1 MSFGE
6 FFKQKRLETGLTLRK
21 FCEINEYDP
30 GNISK
35 IERGILPPP
44 HAEDKLKQYAT
55 ALHIKIGSNDWS
67 ALLDT
72 AQATNKS
79 FTVTQISDEA
89 VLGKLPT
96 FFRTLDNKDLT
107 AEKLDKI
114 IDLLKS

>member
-6 FFKQKRLETGLTLRK
+6 FFKQKRLSTGLTLRK
-21 FCEINEYDP
+21 FCETYNYDP

-44 HAEDKLKQYAT
+44 HAEDKLKQYA
-55 ALHIKIGSNDWS
+55 S
-67 ALLDT
+67 ALKIKVGSGDWRVFLDS
-72 AQATNKS
+72 ALATNKS
-79 FTVTQISDEA
+79 FTVTKISDEA

-107 AEKLDKI
+107 PEKLDKI